1 MCCSRSHHD
10 TFHELD
16 AKTYPDNDADYCR
29 CPGSDSGGCCGAIS
43 GQDGLCDRCREHC
56 RDDHA
61 QQVAA
66 ELTASAT

>member
-43 GQDGLCDRCREHC
+43 GQTGC
-56 RDDHA
+56 A
-61 QQVAA
+61 TGAA
-66 ELTASAT
+66 STAGMTTRSRWPPS